1 MGGIVS
7 SSFRY
12 ERLRT
17 YAECD
22 LVVVQG
28 RYSATGV
35 IFDMFRVKDDKIMEH
50 WDSDTNQASAADGPT
65 EIEDEA
71 LTAQNRA
78 RVLSFIDAVLTGG
91 DHARASEFLGAGY
104 VEHRETS
111 ASGPGALVEHLTDED
126 IGYDEVHHVIAD
138 GNFVFTLSEGTR
150 DGAAHGFYDLV
161 RVEGGDIV
169 EHWDSRRAV
178 PASTMSGLGIF

>member
-1 MGGIVS
+1 MGGIVSS

-35 IFDMFRVKDDKIMEH
+35 VFDMFRVKDDKIMEH
-50 WDSDTNQASAADGPT
+50 WDSDTNQASAA
-65 EIEDEA
+65 
-71 LTAQNRA
+71 
-78 RVLSFIDAVLTGG
+78 
-91 DHARASEFLGAGY
+91 
-104 VEHRETS
+104 
-111 ASGPGALVEHLTDED
+111 
-126 IGYDEVHHVIAD
+126 
-138 GNFVFTLSEGTR
+138 FTLSEGTR
-150 DGAAHGFYDLV
+150 DGAAYGLHDLF

-178 PASTMSGLGIF
+178 PASTMSGLGIFWCDICNAKN